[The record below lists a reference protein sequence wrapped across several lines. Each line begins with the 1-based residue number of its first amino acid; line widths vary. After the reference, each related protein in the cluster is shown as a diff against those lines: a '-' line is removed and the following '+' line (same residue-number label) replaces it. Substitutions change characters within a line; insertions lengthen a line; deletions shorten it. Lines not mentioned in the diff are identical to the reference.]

1 MPGPEPHGN
10 LGEPGSERCVMV
22 AFYGNMVIMVV
33 TVGMFLATVNLG
45 RAQDRHE

>member
-1 MPGPEPHGN
+1 
-10 LGEPGSERCVMV
+10 MV

-45 RAQDRHE
+45 KAHREER

>member
-1 MPGPEPHGN
+1 
-10 LGEPGSERCVMV
+10 MV

-45 RAQDRHE
+45 RSPKNLD